1 MNKYAE
7 EYKSSTESFLNLV
20 NTLNPNDLDISDSE
34 GWSPRQIIHH
44 MADSE
49 TQSYA
54 RLRKL
59 IAEPGSVIQGYDE
72 GKWAENPTLGYQE
85 LPIEDSVAVIKAV
98 RKSSYELIKRLSDE
112 QLLNKCMHSESGEYS
127 VKNWLDTYT
136 NHPTDHM
143 NQIKNLLNK

>member
-20 NTLNPNDLDISDSE
+20 NALNPNDLDISDSE
-34 GWSPRQIIHH
+34 GWSPRQVIHH

-136 NHPTDHM
+136 NHPTDHL

>member
-1 MNKYAE
+1 MNNSADQ
-7 EYKSSTESFLNLV
+7 YKASTESFLNLV
-20 NTLNPNDLDISDSE
+20 NTLNPTDLDISDSE
-34 GWSPRQIIHH
+34 GWSPRQVIHH

-59 IAEPGSVIQGYDE
+59 IAEPGTVIQGYDE
-72 GKWAENPTLGYQE
+72 GKWAENLTLGYQS
-85 LPIEDSVAVIKAV
+85 LPVEDSIAVIKAV

-112 QLLNKCMHSESGEYS
+112 QLLNKCTHSESGEYS

-136 NHPTDHM
+136 NHPTDHL

>member
-1 MNKYAE
+1 MSKYAE

-20 NTLNPNDLDISDSE
+20 NTLNQTDLDISDSE
-34 GWSPRQIIHH
+34 GWSPRQVIHH

-59 IAEPGSVIQGYDE
+59 IAEPGTVIQGYDE
-72 GKWAENPTLGYQE
+72 GKWAENQTLGYQN

-112 QLLNKCMHSESGEYS
+112 QLLNKCTHSESGEYS

-136 NHPTDHM
+136 NHPTDHL
-143 NQIKNLLNK
+143 NQIKNLLTK